1 MRVSSYLCVAAMTAA
16 SVHAVAAPPAEPGAD
31 AKATKFNVSQQTQV
45 PGMTLQP
52 GSYSIR
58 VVDHLADR
66 LIVRIDGASGGAA
79 HSTFIGLPT
88 TDLSKSGSGIIAF
101 DAGPDGGAAARG
113 FSFPSGK
120 TIEFVYPKADAVTL
134 AKANGTKVVAIDPAS
149 EGRVPTEKG
158 LSKDDM
164 EVVTLWTL
172 SSTKV
177 GPGDAAPAISA
188 EKYKARKSTTSG
200 ADTQVASAQ
209 DAPSA
214 PAPRKAK
221 PVIAKLPHTGS
232 DLPLI
237 AMLASF
243 ALLGAAGLRFGRLA
257 SALNR

>member
-66 LIVRIDGASGGAA
+66 LIVRIDGPSAA
-79 HSTFIGLPT
+79 HSTFIGLPN
-88 TDLSKSGSGIIAF
+88 TDLPKSGSGIIAF
-101 DAGPDGGAAARG
+101 DAGPDGGSAARG
-113 FSFPSGK
+113 FSFPNGR
-120 TIEFVYPKADAVTL
+120 TVEFVYPKADAVTL

-149 EGRVPTEKG
+149 EGRVPTDKG

-232 DLPLI
+232 DFPLI

-257 SALNR
+257 STLSR

>member
-1 MRVSSYLCVAAMTAA
+1 MRVPSYLSVAALAAA
-16 SVHAVAAPPAEPGAD
+16 SVHAVAAPVEPASD
-31 AKATKFNVSQQTQV
+31 AKPTKFNVAQATQV

-66 LIVRIDGASGGAA
+66 MIVRIDGAGSGA

-88 TDLSKSGSGIIAF
+88 SDLPKGSGIVAF
-101 DAGPDGGAAARG
+101 DSGPDGGAAARG
-113 FSFPSGK
+113 FNFPGGR
-120 TIEFVYPKADAVTL
+120 TVEFVYPKADAVSL

-158 LSKDDM
+158 LSKEDM

-177 GPGDAAPAISA
+177 GASDAAPAISA
-188 EKYKARKSTTSG
+188 AKYKAPKTI
-200 ADTQVASAQ
+200 DTQVASTQ
-209 DAPSA
+209 DAPAA
-214 PAPRKAK
+214 PVVRKAR
-221 PVIAKLPHTGS
+221 PVIAKLPHTGG

-237 AMLASF
+237 ALLTLV
-243 ALLGAAGLRFGRLA
+243 ALVGAAGLRWSRFTAGLSR
-257 SALNR
+257 